1 MLNIVIVDDNDV
13 LLSSLV
19 NLVDSC
25 MNIPHMTSAFSSV
38 SEVAAYA
45 QEDKIDI
52 LITDIKMPII
62 NGVDLAQML
71 RNIHPAMQTIFI
83 SNYTTYVEDAFGAAP
98 VYYLLKPI
106 TEERLKNALD
116 LAVQQIQRANETLSI
131 IVKGKAENVPIRS
144 IKYLES
150 RERYVYIYCADE
162 CIQLLAKLDEIQRQL
177 PIGFIRPHKSY
188 LVNLSWVK
196 SISNYKIK
204 LLNGIYIPCAK
215 SRHKTVKEQIIKFW
229 GGKL

>member
-106 TEERLKNALD
+106 TEERLKNVLD
-116 LAVQQIQRANETLSI
+116 LAVQQIQRANDTLSI
-131 IVKGKAENVPIRS
+131 ITKGNAENIPVHS

-150 RERYVYIYCADE
+150 KKRYVYIFANNCV
-162 CIQLLAKLDEIQRQL
+162 QVLAKLDEMQEKL
-177 PIGFIRPHKSY
+177 PVGFIRPHKSY

-215 SRHKTVKEQIIKFW
+215 SRYKTVKEQIIKFW

>member
-106 TEERLKNALD
+106 TEERLKNVLD
-116 LAVQQIQRANETLSI
+116 LAVQQIQRANDTLSI
-131 IVKGKAENVPIRS
+131 ITKGNAENIPVHS

-150 RERYVYIYCADE
+150 KKRYVYIFANNCV
-162 CIQLLAKLDEIQRQL
+162 QVLAKLDEMQEKL
-177 PIGFIRPHKSY
+177 PVGFVRPHKSY

-215 SRHKTVKEQIIKFW
+215 SRYKTVKEQIIKFW